1 MPIKQEKDIKKLK
14 FIVIIH
20 ISKFLQCCLLFISV
34 LILISTLGLE
44 QALPPP
50 FYRLGSW
57 GFGMF
62 TALFKI
68 QRLPI
73 SCSSI
78 LQIECPLVNVRD
90 FVLRSDLGEEVG
102 AALRGHRPSVSHW
115 EKRRV
120 IGQETGVAGRA
131 QGARGEALGPTL
143 VSIHL
148 EGESGRRE
156 KCCLPMGRQGL
167 GRKGELGTP
176 ERVNLTLKAGF
187 LVPFPFV
194 FPGC

>member
-1 MPIKQEKDIKKLK
+1 M
-14 FIVIIH
+14 
-20 ISKFLQCCLLFISV
+20 
-34 LILISTLGLE
+34 
-44 QALPPP
+44 
-50 FYRLGSW
+50 
-57 GFGMF
+57 
-62 TALFKI
+62 
-68 QRLPI
+68 
-73 SCSSI
+73 
-78 LQIECPLVNVRD
+78 
-90 FVLRSDLGEEVG
+90 
-102 AALRGHRPSVSHW
+102 
-115 EKRRV
+115 
-120 IGQETGVAGRA
+120 AGRA

-143 VSIHL
+143 VSAHL